1 MKESRLGRPA
11 EVIKR
16 GVKSP
21 EKIDVK
27 VSFSILMEK
36 AVKENKRIQKSSR
49 AGYINCS
56 WILDVIGHSPWGF
69 SGPILQ
75 FLYWVRSDVSLYKA
89 PQAARYQSISDLTH
103 PIHTWG
109 DRPPH
114 RELRPLLFSTSA
126 WVL

>member
-49 AGYINCS
+49 AGYINCVHPS
-56 WILDVIGHSPWGF
+56 LKSSDFCNITWSFRIG
-69 SGPILQ
+69 L
-75 FLYWVRSDVSLYKA
+75 VS
-89 PQAARYQSISDLTH
+89 
-103 PIHTWG
+103 
-109 DRPPH
+109 
-114 RELRPLLFSTSA
+114 
-126 WVL
+126 